1 MTIYDIAQEA
11 GVSASTVS
19 RVINK
24 KKGVN
29 KNNRI
34 LVEALLKT
42 TAITVLSS
50 TPASP
55 TPPEKR
61 ASAPCFPAE
70 WKPSF

>member
-29 KNNRI
+29 NNNRI
-34 LVEALLKT
+34 LVETLPRR
-42 TAITVLSS
+42 SS
-50 TPASP
+50 ASSCR
-55 TPPEKR
+55 T
-61 ASAPCFPAE
+61 SAPPTMRRE
-70 WKPSF
+70 HISWSRN

>member
-34 LVEALLKT
+34 LVEALLDRKS
-42 TAITVLSS
+42 VV
-50 TPASP
+50 
-55 TPPEKR
+55 
-61 ASAPCFPAE
+61 
-70 WKPSF
+70 